1 LTGEGPAQSGDSPG
15 AIVAPGIGVS
25 GTGGGRDAGL
35 ATACG
40 GLSSW
45 KTLRL
50 AAEFFGLYLV
60 IPTLAAEYPRELRGW
75 LLPALVVGG
84 AVLFFVLWRDPTFDR
99 KRLWNAA
106 ALRRWWW
113 RVLLLVVFFAVA
125 AVGYVALLDPG
136 SLFEFPRE
144 RPGLWAAIMVGYPL
158 ASVYPQEI
166 IFRTFLFHRYGGLF
180 ERRGDRVTGAEQ
192 AVVGTPL
199 ASPERLTSGTG
210 ASWMLIAAST
220 AAFGYAHLMFQS
232 YLAVGLTVLG
242 GLVFARTYARSRST
256 CTVAL
261 EHALYGWV
269 LFTVGLGRYF
279 YLGAVGGP

>member
-15 AIVAPGIGVS
+15 AIVAPGVADS
-25 GTGGGRDAGL
+25 GGAGGLKARPTTTD
-35 ATACG
+35 G

-45 KTLRL
+45 KTVRL

-75 LLPALVVGG
+75 LLPSLVAGG

-99 KRLWNAA
+99 TRLWNAG
-106 ALRRWWW
+106 ALKRWWW
-113 RVLLLVVFFAVA
+113 RVLLLVVFFAAV

-136 SLFEFPRE
+136 SLFEFPRR

-166 IFRTFLFHRYGGLF
+166 IFRTFLFHRYGAVF
-180 ERRGDRVTGAEQ
+180 TRRGSDGTKAPSRSSEQ
-192 AVVGTPL
+192 DLDAT
-199 ASPERLTSGTG
+199 ERPS
-210 ASWMLIAAST
+210 AMLIAAST

-242 GLVFARTYARSRST
+242 GFVFARTYARSRST
-256 CTVAL
+256 CTASL

-269 LFTVGLGRYF
+269 LFTVGLGRHF